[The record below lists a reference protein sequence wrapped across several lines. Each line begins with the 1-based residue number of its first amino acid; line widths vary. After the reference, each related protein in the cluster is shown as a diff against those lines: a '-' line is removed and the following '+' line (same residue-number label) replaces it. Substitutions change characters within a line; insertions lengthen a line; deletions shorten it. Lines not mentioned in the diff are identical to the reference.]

1 MVNEMEH
8 TPERLDARACASSYA
23 ILGSIFGLI
32 FISSIIMATIPG
44 GDWKLPLLTGVVF
57 ALTML
62 WVATIRIQYSDGLL
76 SYYTLFSGKRT
87 VPLSEIDSAETKVI
101 STGKGGSTIVLL
113 VRLQGEVQKPLA
125 IKIKLFSKEDVGR
138 LFDLLGPKFKGPRRI
153 GVYTD
158 ETA

>member
-1 MVNEMEH
+1 MEH
-8 TPERLDARACASSYA
+8 CPETLDARACASSYA

-32 FISSIIMATIPG
+32 FVTSIVLATIPG
-44 GDWKLPLLTGVVF
+44 GDWRLPLLTGVVF

-62 WVATIRIQYSDGLL
+62 WVATIRIQYSDGVL
-76 SYYTLFSGKRT
+76 SYYTLFSGRQT

-101 STGKGGSTIVLL
+101 SAGKGSTIVLL
-113 VRLQGEVQKPLA
+113 IHLRGEKAQKPMA
-125 IKIKLFSKEDVGR
+125 IKIKLFSKEDVGQ
-138 LFDLLGPKFKGPRRI
+138 LFDVLGPKFKGPRRI